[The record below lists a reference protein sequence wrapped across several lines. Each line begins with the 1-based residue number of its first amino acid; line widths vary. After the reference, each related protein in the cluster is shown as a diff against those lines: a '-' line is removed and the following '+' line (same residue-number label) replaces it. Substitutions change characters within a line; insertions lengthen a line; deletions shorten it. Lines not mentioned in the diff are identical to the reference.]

1 MNSKIKLLISNIE
14 YQFKLIYKRDLNEFT
29 QITVNYEN
37 VSFTVVN
44 LDDFTSDEIEF
55 LLEKTLLGIKYY
67 LENFIPQDKEKYGFP
82 LIVFKSIINV
92 IENKENKILIYTK
105 RFPSFNKDLE
115 YFLNKKNIELI
126 K

>member
-29 QITVNYEN
+29 QITVNYED

-55 LLEKTLLGIKYY
+55 LLEKHCWA
-67 LENFIPQDKEKYGFP
+67 
-82 LIVFKSIINV
+82 
-92 IENKENKILIYTK
+92 
-105 RFPSFNKDLE
+105 
-115 YFLNKKNIELI
+115 LNTI
-126 K
+126 

>member
-29 QITVNYEN
+29 QITINYED

-67 LENFIPQDKEKYGFP
+67 LENFIPQDKKKYGFP
-82 LIVFKSIINV
+82 LGQYKSIINV
-92 IENKENKILIYTK
+92 IENKETKLLIYTK
-105 RFPSFNKDLE
+105 KFPDFNKDLE
-115 YFLNKKNIELI
+115 SFLNRKKIEL
-126 K
+126 KK